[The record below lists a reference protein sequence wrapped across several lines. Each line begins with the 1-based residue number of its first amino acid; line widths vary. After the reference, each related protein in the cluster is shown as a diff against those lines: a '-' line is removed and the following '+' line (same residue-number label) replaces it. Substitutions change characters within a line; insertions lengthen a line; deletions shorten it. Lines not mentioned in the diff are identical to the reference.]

1 MQENRLNKFRSIVS
15 EVSSFMSYTL
25 QFEFY
30 FNEIK
35 INQDFITSDTGCP
48 NKQLVSVKKYQNVNC
63 KTFCAVSF
71 LYRSFSFQ
79 NSTPLGNRKINKHV
93 LKSSRR
99 KFLRN
104 TAFLVGITHRHLHSK
119 SKSSLN
125 SLYTRVEP
133 VYYFQESSERGEYVE
148 INPVIEQTLEYIDS
162 TVYKILSKI
171 LIQVYIDIFILLVM
185 VFVCLFVTDNR
196 QKG

>member
-63 KTFCAVSF
+63 KTFCDVPF

-79 NSTPLGNRKINKHV
+79 NSTPLGNQKINKHV

-99 KFLRN
+99 NFYGIQLSQQASPTDISIVNQNHPSIPCTPVQNLSIIFRSPLRE
-104 TAFLVGITHRHLHSK
+104 AS
-119 SKSSLN
+119 
-125 SLYTRVEP
+125 
-133 VYYFQESSERGEYVE
+133 
-148 INPVIEQTLEYIDS
+148 TL
-162 TVYKILSKI
+162 K
-171 LIQVYIDIFILLVM
+171 
-185 VFVCLFVTDNR
+185 
-196 QKG
+196 

>member
-1 MQENRLNKFRSIVS
+1 MSVLADKEPWMQENRLNKFRSIVS

-25 QFEFY
+25 LFEFY

-63 KTFCAVSF
+63 KTFCDVPF

-79 NSTPLGNRKINKHV
+79 NSTPLGNQKINKHV

-119 SKSSLN
+119 SKII
-125 SLYTRVEP
+125 TQFP
-133 VYYFQESSERGEYVE
+133 VHPCRTFYYF
-148 INPVIEQTLEYIDS
+148 
-162 TVYKILSKI
+162 
-171 LIQVYIDIFILLVM
+171 
-185 VFVCLFVTDNR
+185 
-196 QKG
+196 